1 MSVMRFWYRVLSI
14 GLQTL
19 DPGLICVYV
28 RAEQARGMYVMAE
41 QATEGCM
48 GLNNEEITVWSL
60 TKDHGARKPRRDV
73 WEGCMKHG
81 VKA

>member
-28 RAEQARGMYVMAE
+28 RAEQARGMHVRAE
-41 QATEGCM
+41 QARGM
-48 GLNNEEITVWSL
+48 Y
-60 TKDHGARKPRRDV
+60 ARAEQAR
-73 WEGCMKHG
+73 GMY